1 MSVIKNKYSYNYY
14 IGYTDDVDY
23 IYDELLDVKIDNIN
37 LFIDYKV
44 YLLKKVPTTTMYNY
58 IDSNDEIQRVTKF
71 KTITK
76 LLLNYLDNIAENDT
90 DSGNDYEAIESLMD
104 NCVIIRENVKNGE
117 CKIVD
122 ESSVYTSFNK
132 ILYKFYYNSDSIT
145 PKNEETE
152 VVIIDIESFYNTIKN
167 CMSIFNTAILNT
179 ANGEVFKVKFKNGE
193 LFFGDKKTS
202 DKSFRINLPQNIY
215 YGYGCILRV
224 ETTSKIDGNMVYE
237 IYGIFSNSEF
247 TKVFDAQ
254 TVMEMTYKNISPDD
268 DINKYDI
275 YCDLEG
281 NRIGK
286 LIS

>member
-14 IGYTDDVDY
+14 IGYTEDVDY
-23 IYDELLDVKIDNIN
+23 IYDELLDVTIDNISI
-37 LFIDYKV
+37 FMDYKI
-44 YLLKKVPTTTMYNY
+44 YLLKKIPTTTMYNY
-58 IDSNDEIQRVTKF
+58 IDSNDEIQRAMKF
-71 KTITK
+71 KTVSK
-76 LLLNYLDNIAENDT
+76 LLLNYLDVVAEIDV
-90 DSGNDYEAIESLMD
+90 DSGNDYDAIESLMD
-104 NCVIIRENVKNGE
+104 NCVIIRENVITKE

-122 ESSVYTSFNK
+122 EDSIYTSFNK
-132 ILYKFYYNSDSIT
+132 ILYKFYYNSET
-145 PKNEETE
+145 TTTKNDEQE
-152 VVIIDIESFYNTIKN
+152 VVIIDIETFYNTIKN

-179 ANGEVFKVKFKNGE
+179 ANGEVFKIKYNNGD

-202 DKSFRINLPQNIY
+202 DKSFRVKLPQNIY

-224 ETTSKIDGNMVYE
+224 ETTSKVDGNTVSE
-237 IYGIFSNSEF
+237 IYGIYSNSEF

-254 TVMEMTYKNISPDD
+254 SVMEMTYKNISPDD

-286 LIS
+286 II